1 MRPFVTYAQY
11 PSLIRFYVPILKRQ
25 NVVDRCDLNGV
36 IRFLKERRTNWVMAI
51 MGSFATYEFL
61 IELKPDIVSSGVNL
75 VGILGGRTVDPE
87 GLVGVRGGV

>member
-1 MRPFVTYAQY
+1 
-11 PSLIRFYVPILKRQ
+11 
-25 NVVDRCDLNGV
+25 
-36 IRFLKERRTNWVMAI
+36 MAI